1 MKNQKFGIEIELTGA
16 TRKTIAGIIAEYM
29 NTEIV
34 YEGGSYNTYSVK
46 DSKGR
51 TWKVMRDSSITAQRK
66 VDGQPFLAREEYKA
80 ELVSPILEYE
90 DIEQLQEI
98 VRKIRRGGAFVN
110 SSCGI
115 HIHIDASKHTP
126 NTLKNLVNIMNS
138 KEDMIYNT
146 LRIKKERLTYCKKVN
161 SELVEM
167 INKKKPKTIN
177 ELADIWYSEYPNE
190 SRNKHYNSTRY
201 HGLNLHSTFTKG
213 TVEFRCF
220 NSTTHAGEIKAYIQF
235 CLAVNNQAL
244 KQRSAQYKKTTT
256 NNPKYA
262 FRCWLLRL
270 GLIGDEFKTCR
281 LHMIKNLEGDSAWRD
296 PHKRRS
302 A

>member
-1 MKNQKFGIEIELTGA
+1 MKNQRFGIEIELTGA
-16 TRKTIAGIIAEYM
+16 TRKTIAGIMAQYWG
-29 NTEIV
+29 TKV
-34 YEGGSYNTYSVK
+34 SYEGDAYNTYTVK
-46 DSKGR
+46 DFIQR
-51 TWKVMRDSSITAQRK
+51 TWKVMRDSSITAQK
-66 VDGQPFLAREEYKA
+66 KINGQPLLAKDEYKV
-80 ELVSPILEYE
+80 EIVSPILQYE
-90 DIEQLQEI
+90 DIEVLQEMI
-98 VRKIRRGGAFVN
+98 REVRRGGAFVN
-110 SSCGI
+110 CSCGI

-126 NTLKNLVNIMNS
+126 KTLKNLVNIINS
-138 KEDMIYNT
+138 KEDMIYDT
-146 LRIKKERLTYCKKVN
+146 LKIKRERLAYCKKVN
-161 SELVEM
+161 SQLVEM
-167 INKKKPKTIN
+167 INNKKPNTIN
-177 ELADIWYSEYPNE
+177 ELADIWYSEYPDE
-190 SRNKHYNSTRY
+190 RRDKHYNRTRY

-244 KQRSAQYKKTTT
+244 IQKSAQYKKTTT
-256 NNPKYA
+256 DNPKYA

-296 PHKRRS
+296 AHKRKS